1 MNGRRR
7 EIFFIKK
14 HNGYNTVGTEQGNGR
29 PYLIVTPNELLH
41 KSPGALCVPLTTQEK
56 RPLPQHC
63 KIDCLGK
70 ESTVL
75 CEQMRYID
83 ETQFGDYYCTAT
95 DEEMA
100 EVEKCLLEAV
110 GISFESFINSNEI
123 VKKLAN
129 AEKEI
134 SKLTDLLESR
144 DAEMSA
150 LSTDVDAKT
159 KAIVDEKDA
168 EIARLQ
174 KEIEKL
180 KIQAEAYIGL
190 IKSA

>member
-1 MNGRRR
+1 MNGRRG

-14 HNGYNTVGTEQGNGR
+14 YNAVGSEQGAGR
-29 PYLIVTPNELLH
+29 PFLIVTPNELLH
-41 KSPGALCVPLTTQEK
+41 KSPGALCVPLTTQQK

-63 KIDCLGK
+63 EIDCLGRR
-70 ESTVL
+70 SIAL

-83 ETQFGDYYCTAT
+83 ESQFGDYYCTCN

-110 GISFESFINSNEI
+110 GISFESFINSNETI
-123 VKKLAN
+123 KKLAS

-134 SKLTDLLESR
+134 SQLTSLLESR
-144 DAEMSA
+144 NAEISA
-150 LSTDVDAKT
+150 LSTDADAKT
-159 KAIVDEKDA
+159 KAIIDEKDA
-168 EIARLQ
+168 EIASLN

-180 KIQAEAYIGL
+180 KIQAEAYIGI

>member
-1 MNGRRR
+1 MNGRRG

-14 HNGYNTVGTEQGNGR
+14 YNGHTVGSEQGNGR

-70 ESTVL
+70 VSTVL

-110 GISFESFINSNEI
+110 GISFESFINSNET
-123 VKKLAN
+123 VKKLVN

-134 SKLTDLLESR
+134 SKLSDLLESR
-144 DAEMSA
+144 NAEMSA
-150 LSTDVDAKT
+150 LSTDADAKT

-168 EIARLQ
+168 EITRLQ

>member
-1 MNGRRR
+1 MNGRRG

-14 HNGYNTVGTEQGNGR
+14 RNIVGSEQGTGR
-29 PYLIVTPNELLH
+29 PFLIVTPNELLH
-41 KSPGALCVPLTTQEK
+41 KSPGALCVPLTTQQK

-63 KIDCLGK
+63 EIDCLGK
-70 ESTVL
+70 LSTAL

-83 ETQFGDYYCTAT
+83 ESQFGDYYCTAT

-110 GISFESFINSNEI
+110 GISFESFISSDETA
-123 VKKLAN
+123 KKLVN

-134 SKLTDLLESR
+134 SRLRDLLESK
-144 DAEMSA
+144 DAEISA
-150 LSTDVDAKT
+150 LSTGADAKANAT
-159 KAIVDEKDA
+159 ISEKDA
-168 EIARLQ
+168 EIAALQ

-190 IKSA
+190 IKST